1 MIGIGIDVSEGRLD
15 VAQYRSGKPF
25 HAMNS
30 EKGWASLVER
40 LPTPSPDVR
49 VVVEATGGYEQGV
62 LDHLTQAGYTVCRIN
77 PRQGRDFAKATGQL
91 AKTDVLD
98 ARGLATM
105 AAVLENLAVY
115 RPPSTMQREMA
126 AYVTRR
132 RQVDA
137 DCHSTQQQLAQVMLP
152 ALRTGIERTLAALQA
167 ERDMLDAALRK
178 MVKAMPLTPVLRG
191 LKGVG
196 PVLTAVLIGLVP
208 ELGHLN
214 RRQIAKL
221 IGVAPLN
228 HDSGKLR
235 GQRHVWG
242 GRASVRAVLYMATLS
257 AVRYEPTIKPM
268 YQRLKAAGKKGKV
281 AIVACMRKLLVILN
295 ARSREYLL
303 STTPVV
309 AA

>member
-1 MIGIGIDVSEGRLD
+1 MIGIGIDVSKDRLD
-15 VAQYRSGKPF
+15 IAQHGGGKPF
-25 HAMNS
+25 HVMNGA
-30 EKGWASLVER
+30 KGWASLVER
-40 LPTPSPDVR
+40 LPAPSQDVR
-49 VVVEATGGYEQGV
+49 IVMEATGGYEQGV
-62 LDHLTQAGYTVCRIN
+62 LDHLTQAGYAVCRIN
-77 PRQGRDFAKATGQL
+77 PRQGRDFAKAMGQL

-98 ARGLATM
+98 ARALARM
-105 AAVLENLAVY
+105 AALLDNLVVY
-115 RPPSTMQREMA
+115 RPPTLAQREIA
-126 AYVTRR
+126 AHVTRR

-137 DCHSTQQQLAQVMLP
+137 DFHSTKRQLGQVVLP
-152 ALRTGIERTLAALQA
+152 ALRAGIERTLAALQA
-167 ERDMLDAALRK
+167 ERKAIDAALHK
-178 MVKAMPLTPVLRG
+178 LVKAMPLTPVLRG

-196 PVLTAVLIGLVP
+196 PVLTAVLMGLAP
-208 ELGHLN
+208 ELGQLN

-221 IGVAPLN
+221 MGVAPLN

-268 YQRLKAAGKKGKV
+268 YQRLRAAGKAGKV

-295 ARSREYLL
+295 ARARDHLL
-303 STTPVV
+303 STTLAV